1 MTETI
6 IRWAVNVALL
16 ALAFLWGYRE
26 GQVKG
31 YTYYIEQ
38 SKYIADNLL
47 GIIYNYEKNMK
58 RITDAVDAVM
68 GEQGNE

>member
-6 IRWAVNVALL
+6 VRWSVNVAFMV
-16 ALAFLWGYRE
+16 LAFIWGYRE

-38 SKYIADNLL
+38 SKKIEDNLL
-47 GIIYNYEKNMK
+47 GLLIDTYNKVNEYKA
-58 RITDAVDAVM
+58 R
-68 GEQGNE
+68 EQGNE

>member
-6 IRWAVNVALL
+6 IRWAVNVVLL
-16 ALAFLWGYRE
+16 ALAFIWGYRE

-38 SKYIADNLL
+38 SKKIEDNLL
-47 GIIYNYEKNMK
+47 NILNDMYDRFKK
-58 RITDAVDAVM
+58 RQDEGRA
-68 GEQGNE
+68 E

>member
-6 IRWAVNVALL
+6 IRWVVSVAFMV
-16 ALAFLWGYRE
+16 LAFIWGYRE

-38 SKYIADNLL
+38 SQKIEDNLL
-47 GIIYNYEKNMK
+47 NILNDMYDRFKK
-58 RITDAVDAVM
+58 RQDEGRA
-68 GEQGNE
+68 E

>member
-6 IRWAVNVALL
+6 IRWAINVVLL
-16 ALAFLWGYRE
+16 VLAFIWGYRE

-38 SKYIADNLL
+38 SKKIEDGLL
-47 GIIYNYEKNMK
+47 SIINDMYDRLNKYRDSEG
-58 RITDAVDAVM
+58 RA
-68 GEQGNE
+68 E

>member
-6 IRWAVNVALL
+6 IRWAVNVVLF
-16 ALAFLWGYRE
+16 ALAFIWGYRE

-38 SKYIADNLL
+38 SKKIEDNLL
-47 GIIYNYEKNMK
+47 NILNDMYDRLNKY
-58 RITDAVDAVM
+58 RD
-68 GEQGNE
+68 NEGRAE

>member
-6 IRWAVNVALL
+6 VRWSVNVAFMV
-16 ALAFLWGYRE
+16 LAFIWGYRE

-38 SKYIADNLL
+38 SKKIEDNLL
-47 GIIYNYEKNMK
+47 NILNDMYDRFKK
-58 RITDAVDAVM
+58 RQDEGRA
-68 GEQGNE
+68 E